1 MTPTTW
7 TRALFLVAAVGLPTL
22 NPRVADACGGC
33 FAPSET
39 NQVVTDHLM
48 VMALHA
54 SESILWDQ
62 IRYSGRP
69 EDFSWVLPIQGNV
82 TVEVASGVFFD
93 TLAQTTAPTVTA
105 PTPVCPGAGRG
116 GLFAAS
122 DSSPSV
128 ASDGGVQVLSTAIV
142 GPYQTVTLRST
153 DADALSTWLRANN
166 YAIPSSIQ
174 PVIQHYTD
182 LHMDFLALRL
192 RPGEGVQA
200 MQPVRV
206 RFATPS
212 PVLPLRMV
220 AAGIADKVGVSL
232 FVFSEGRSEAMNFP
246 NALVDRAHVA
256 WDYTTNTSNYAAM
269 FRAAIAPSNGRAW
282 VTEAALPSDNLSG
295 SFRYSPEAYADW
307 GLAVAGLTRPWVTR
321 MRADLPAAALDR
333 DLQLQSAAVDS
344 ALETSFQA
352 GVLLHRP
359 PCATDDGFYSG
370 TDSSARGLSCAAAPG
385 AVAPRGLGGLLAL
398 GLAAGVV
405 RRRRAAA
412 AR

>member
-1 MTPTTW
+1 MTPSTW

-22 NPRVADACGGC
+22 APRAADACGGC

-69 EDFSWVLPIQGNV
+69 EDFSWVLPIQGSA
-82 TVEVASGVFFD
+82 TVEVASGAFFD

-105 PTPVCPGAGRG
+105 PVATCPGAGRG
-116 GLFAAS
+116 GLFASGDSAS
-122 DSSPSV
+122 LSSPES
-128 ASDGGVQVLSTAIV
+128 GGVQVISTAIV
-142 GPYQTVTLRST
+142 GPYQTVTLRSS

-182 LHMDFLALRL
+182 LRMDFLALRL

-246 NALVDRAHVA
+246 NALVDRARVS
-256 WDYTTNTSNYAAM
+256 WDYATSSSNYAAM

-282 VTEAALPSDNLSG
+282 VTEAALPSDNLAG
-295 SFRYSPEAYADW
+295 NFRYNADATPDW
-307 GLAVAGLTRPWVTR
+307 GLATATLSRPWVTR
-321 MRADLPAAALDR
+321 LRADLPASALDR
-333 DLQLQSAAVDS
+333 DLQLQSAS
-344 ALETSFQA
+344 ASTPLETSFQA
-352 GVLLHRP
+352 GVLLNRP

-370 TDSSARGLSCAAAPG
+370 TDSTARGLACSARPGAAAPRG
-385 AVAPRGLGGLLAL
+385 AAGLLAL
-398 GLAAGVV
+398 GLAAVAA
-405 RRRRAAA
+405 RRRR
-412 AR
+412 R

>member
-7 TRALFLVAAVGLPTL
+7 TRALFLVAAIGVPTFSSG
-22 NPRVADACGGC
+22 VADACGGC

-69 EDFSWVLPIQGNV
+69 QDFSWVLPVQGDA
-82 TVEVASGVFFD
+82 TVELASGAFFD
-93 TLAQTTAPTVTA
+93 TISQVTAPTVTA
-105 PTPVCPGAGRG
+105 HAAVCPGACSFGFLG
-116 GLFAAS
+116 SADYSTAPAL
-122 DSSPSV
+122 
-128 ASDGGVQVLSTAIV
+128 DGGVQVIATAVV

-153 DADALSTWLRANN
+153 DADALSTWLRANS
-166 YAIPSSIQ
+166 YAIPTSIE
-174 PVIQHYTD
+174 PMIRHYTD
-182 LHMDFLALRL
+182 LHMDFIALRL

-220 AAGIADKVGVSL
+220 SAGIADKVGISL

-256 WDYTTNTSNYAAM
+256 WDYGTRTSNYAVM
-269 FRAAIAPSNGRAW
+269 FRATLTPSAGRAW
-282 VTEAALPSDNLSG
+282 VTESAQPADRYSNN
-295 SFRYSPEAYADW
+295 FRYHTDASPTGVW
-307 GLAVAGLTRPWVTR
+307 PWQGCRSRGSLACVRTSRPPRSIATYIGR
-321 MRADLPAAALDR
+321 PPPAAP
-333 DLQLQSAAVDS
+333 S
-344 ALETSFQA
+344 
-352 GVLLHRP
+352 
-359 PCATDDGFYSG
+359 
-370 TDSSARGLSCAAAPG
+370 
-385 AVAPRGLGGLLAL
+385 
-398 GLAAGVV
+398 
-405 RRRRAAA
+405 
-412 AR
+412 

>member
-1 MTPTTW
+1 MIPSTW

-22 NPRVADACGGC
+22 AAPRAADACGGC

-48 VMALHA
+48 VMALHG

-69 EDFSWVLPIQGNV
+69 EDFSWVLPIQG
-82 TVEVASGVFFD
+82 TATIELASGAFFD

-105 PTPVCPGAGRG
+105 PSPVCPGAGRG

-122 DSSPSV
+122 DSATSAGSFEN
-128 ASDGGVQVLSTAIV
+128 GGVQVISTAIV
-142 GPYQTVTLRST
+142 GPYQTVTLRSS

-166 YAIPSSIQ
+166 YAIPTSIQ

-182 LHMDFLALRL
+182 LRMDFLALRL

-246 NALVDRAHVA
+246 NALVDRARVS
-256 WDYTTNTSNYAAM
+256 WDYATNTSNYAAM
-269 FRAAIAPSNGRAW
+269 FRAAIAPSSGRAW

-295 SFRYSPEAYADW
+295 NFRNNPDAYPDW
-307 GLAVAGLTRPWVTR
+307 ALASATLSRPWVTR

-333 DLQLQSAAVDS
+333 DLQLQSSASGA

-352 GVLLHRP
+352 GVLLNRP

-370 TDSSARGLSCAAAPG
+370 TDTSARGLSCSAAPG
-385 AVAPRGLGGLLAL
+385 AAAPRGLAGLLAL
-398 GLAAGVV
+398 GLA
-405 RRRRAAA
+405 
-412 AR
+412 